1 MEARLERVLIV
12 GTGLLGCS
20 TGLALRAAGFAG
32 LIGGW
37 DKDARQLQTAVARG
51 AVEQAATSAED
62 ALHTAG
68 AMDLILLSGP
78 VYAILDWMQKLAPVL
93 RPHQLV
99 SDVGSTK
106 ALITTSAERLFAGTE
121 RAGFLPG
128 HPMAGK
134 ETGGAASAEAAL
146 FRDAAWIFT
155 QSPLQSLPSAAQ
167 GVASAWREWVTRIG
181 AIPVDMNAAE
191 HDELLAWTSHLPQFV
206 ATALAAEL
214 QSRLGNSA
222 ARGQI
227 GGRALREMTRLGA
240 SPFSMW
246 RDIAATNAEAIAAA
260 LLAVEQRLAHIR
272 ENLRTPELRDEFD
285 QANRFRSS

>member
-167 GVASAWREWVTRIG
+167 EVASAWREWVTRIG